1 MAAAF
6 STPAVAELLLSACS
20 EDGELHG
27 QAACGN
33 IDLIIIFGCR
43 ETASAY
49 ARKAQFHST
58 RLLEGKCV
66 LLENTGFREDD
77 DAFFYIQPRP

>member
-1 MAAAF
+1 M
-6 STPAVAELLLSACS
+6 AELLLSACS